1 MKIRSVK
8 EQYALQDQCLKERL
22 EDILPRVMQ
31 ESEADLWLHA
41 SKEYNEDPTFRALTP
56 SDYPTA
62 RRVTM
67 LAFVKEGERV
77 LRYSLSMPDTHLE
90 SYYTPYWHF
99 GKESQMDA
107 LKRLLEAYDPQKIAI
122 NASAD
127 FAFGDGLGM
136 GIYTGWMKELDE
148 KWLDRMISDDRL
160 AIKLM
165 ELRTQSELA
174 LLPEV
179 MEAAFSVI
187 HTMYTPQNVKPGIT
201 TTQDLEWLM
210 RQQVKDM
217 GLDYWF
223 EPTLDLQREGDDNPH
238 ITGVI
243 QRGDL
248 LHCDFGIRYMNLCT
262 DTQRLAYVA
271 KVGESSVPKDLLEG
285 MAVNNRFQD
294 IVRDC
299 MKAGKTGNEV
309 LAEALAKAKEEGIAA
324 TLYSHPC
331 NMYGHGPGPTIGLW
345 NQQSAI
351 PVKGDV
357 ELDNQTTYAL
367 ELNVKVPCLGKDYY
381 IYTEET
387 VLLDENGVKFLYEG
401 RDQITLIQPEEET
414 V

>member
-1 MKIRSVK
+1 MNIRSVK
-8 EQYALQDQCLKERL
+8 EQYELRNQCLKERL
-22 EDILPRVMQ
+22 ETILPRVMM

-56 SDYPTA
+56 AQYPTA
-62 RRVTM
+62 RRITM
-67 LAFVKEGERV
+67 FAFVKDGEDV
-77 LRYSLSMPDTHLE
+77 IRYSLSMPDEHLNAF
-90 SYYTPYWHF
+90 YTPYWQF

-107 LKRLLEAYDPQKIAI
+107 LKRLLEEVDPKKIAI
-122 NASAD
+122 NASVD
-127 FAFGDGLGM
+127 FAFGDGLSM
-136 GIYTGWMKELDE
+136 GIYTTLLKELDE
-148 KWLDRMISDDRL
+148 KWLDRMISDDHL

-165 ELRTQSELA
+165 ELRTPTERK

-179 MEAAFSVI
+179 VEAAFSVMNA
-187 HTMYTPQNVKPGIT
+187 MYTSEVVEPDVT
-201 TTQDLEWLM
+201 TTQDLEWFM
-210 RQQVKDM
+210 MQKVKDM

-223 EPTLDLQREGDDNPH
+223 EPTMDLQREGSDDSH

-243 QRGDL
+243 RRGDL

-271 KVGESSVPKDLLEG
+271 KEGEDAIPKDLANG
-285 MAVNNRFQD
+285 MKVNNRFQD
-294 IVRDC
+294 IVRGC

-309 LAEALAKAKEEGIAA
+309 LAEALAQAKEEGIEA

-357 ELDNQTTYAL
+357 ELDNDTTYAL
-367 ELNVKVPCLGKDYY
+367 ELNVKVPCKNKDYY

-401 RDQITLIQPEEET
+401 RDQITLIK
-414 V
+414 